1 MFAGS
6 DTDELS
12 ELKTL
17 HIKDIAQI
25 KRVQGLT
32 DEYYIHELIFKI
44 TDGTEEGRI
53 EAYQYSL
60 AEDDL
65 LAEDEEIIGV
75 YGQYKDSYI
84 GYLSLLV
91 WKPNKP

>member
-1 MFAGS
+1 MPHDQPTKVVSFDYRICKNIIQQVKVNLSNGFSSNMFAGS

-53 EAYQYSL
+53 EAY
-60 AEDDL
+60 
-65 LAEDEEIIGV
+65 
-75 YGQYKDSYI
+75 
-84 GYLSLLV
+84 
-91 WKPNKP
+91 